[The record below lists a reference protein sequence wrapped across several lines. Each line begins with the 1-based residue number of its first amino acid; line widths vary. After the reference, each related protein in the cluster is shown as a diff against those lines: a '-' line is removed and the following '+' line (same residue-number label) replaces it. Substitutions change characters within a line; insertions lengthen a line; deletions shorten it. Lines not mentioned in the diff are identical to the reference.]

1 MVYVSTSIR
10 FGQLGSMAGKILL
23 GFIFLCGI
31 AVLRTS
37 AHTHHLH
44 SANKEREADGA
55 RSPRDHG
62 HYADGEHHSEFDHE
76 AILGSVKDAEE
87 YDQLPASE
95 AKRRLEILL
104 VKMDR
109 NNDKNIDRKELHSWI
124 LRSFRML
131 SEEESTERLEEVD
144 DDEDGYVTWS
154 EYISET
160 YGINDPEDQELLG
173 KTDQEEEQ
181 KLLREDRELFNAADK
196 NIDGRLDEKEF
207 LAFTHPEE
215 HPDMLPVILRQT
227 LEDKDK
233 NGDGLIDFQEYI
245 GEKGKEQDREWLLTE
260 KDKFDNDHDV
270 DRNGILDRNE
280 ILSWIVPSNE
290 DIAEDE
296 VDHLFAAADDDAD
309 DVLSFL
315 EVLDHHDVFVGSEAT
330 DYGDHLHNLDRFED
344 EL

>member
-1 MVYVSTSIR
+1 M
-10 FGQLGSMAGKILL
+10 MGKILL
-23 GFIFLCGI
+23 VCVFLCEI
-31 AVLRTS
+31 AVLRTA

-44 SANKEREADGA
+44 SANKERESDGG

-62 HYADGEHHSEFDHE
+62 HYSNGEHNSEFDHE

-87 YDQLPASE
+87 YDQLPPSE

-104 VKMDR
+104 LKMDR
-109 NNDKNIDRKELHSWI
+109 NNDKYIDRKELHSWI

-131 SEEESTERLEEVD
+131 SEEESSERLEEVD
-144 DDEDGYVTWS
+144 DDDDGYVTWS

-160 YGINDPEDQELLG
+160 YGISDPEDQDLLG
-173 KTDQEEEQ
+173 KSDQDEEQ

-227 LEDKDK
+227 LEDKDTNK
-233 NGDGLIDFQEYI
+233 DGLIDFQEYI
-245 GEKGKEQDREWLLTE
+245 GEKDESD
-260 KDKFDNDHDV
+260 
-270 DRNGILDRNE
+270 ILDKSEEESEKLEFDKHDLDGDGALHIIEAQRL
-280 ILSWIVPSNE
+280 LSPTNV

-309 DVLSFL
+309 QLLSFL

>member
-1 MVYVSTSIR
+1 
-10 FGQLGSMAGKILL
+10 MAGKILL
-23 GFIFLCGI
+23 GFTFLCGI

-109 NNDKNIDRKELHSWI
+109 NNDKDIDRKELHSWI

-173 KTDQEEEQ
+173 KTDQEEE
-181 KLLREDRELFNAADK
+181 KNLLREDRELFNAADK

-215 HPDMLPVILRQT
+215 HPDMLPIILRQT

-309 DVLSFL
+309 GVLSFL

>member
-1 MVYVSTSIR
+1 MSTSIR

>member
-1 MVYVSTSIR
+1 MVVYVSERRDTMQGVS
-10 FGQLGSMAGKILL
+10 LVVCVLL
-23 GFIFLCGI
+23 LDL
-31 AVLRTS
+31 AVSRIS

-44 SANKEREADGA
+44 NANKEREADGA
-55 RSPRDHG
+55 RSPRDHA
-62 HYADGEHHSEFDHE
+62 HYADGQHNSEFDHE

-109 NNDKNIDRKELHSWI
+109 NNDKHIDRKELHSWI

-131 SEEESTERLEEVD
+131 SEEESAERMEEVD
-144 DDEDGYVTWS
+144 DDEDGFVTWA

-160 YGINDPEDQELLG
+160 YGIDDPEDQQILDKG
-173 KTDQEEEQ
+173 DQEDEQ
-181 KLLREDRELFNAADK
+181 RLLREDRELFNAADK
-196 NIDGRLDEKEF
+196 NIDGRLDDKEF

-215 HPDMLPVILRQT
+215 HPDMLPIILHQT
-227 LEDKDK
+227 LNEKDT
-233 NGDGLIDFQEYI
+233 NQDGVIDFQEYI
-245 GEKGKEQDREWLLTE
+245 GDKGKEQDREWLLTE
-260 KDKFDNDHDV
+260 KDKFDQDHDT

-280 ILSWIVPSNE
+280 ILAWVVPTNE

-309 DVLSFL
+309 DQLSFL
-315 EVLDHHDVFVGSEAT
+315 EILDHHDVFVGSEAT

>member
-1 MVYVSTSIR
+1 M
-10 FGQLGSMAGKILL
+10 MGKILL
-23 GFIFLCGI
+23 VCVFLCEI
-31 AVLRTS
+31 AVLRTA

-44 SANKEREADGA
+44 SANKERESDGG

-62 HYADGEHHSEFDHE
+62 HYSNGEHNSEFDHE

-87 YDQLPASE
+87 YDQLPPSE

-104 VKMDR
+104 LKMDR
-109 NNDKNIDRKELHSWI
+109 NNDKYIDRKELHSWI

-131 SEEESTERLEEVD
+131 SEEESSERLEEVD
-144 DDEDGYVTWS
+144 DDDDGYVTWS

-160 YGINDPEDQELLG
+160 YGISDPEDQDLLG
-173 KTDQEEEQ
+173 KSDQDEEQ

-227 LEDKDK
+227 LEDKDTNK
-233 NGDGLIDFQEYI
+233 DGLIDFQEYI

-270 DRNGILDRNE
+270 DRNGVLDRNE
-280 ILSWIVPSNE
+280 ILSWVVPSNE

-309 DVLSFL
+309 QLLSFL

>member
-1 MVYVSTSIR
+1 
-10 FGQLGSMAGKILL
+10 MAGKILL

-62 HYADGEHHSEFDHE
+62 HFADGEHHSEFDHE

>member
-1 MVYVSTSIR
+1 MSTSIR

-62 HYADGEHHSEFDHE
+62 HFADGEHHSEFDHE